1 MQQSARVSNRV
12 DSMFRAF
19 SDRTRLRI
27 LCLLRQRE
35 FCVGDI
41 VSVLDLPQPTI
52 SRHLA
57 YLRKA
62 GLVRVRKLGLWC
74 LYSLAPAETDFHAK
88 LLACLANCFAEVPEI
103 RLDSARAAEI
113 DDTGGCCP
121 RVKRKPPESR
131 GDCPRHDEGSAPCR
145 RQQ

>member
-12 DSMFRAF
+12 DLMFRAF
-19 SDRTRLRI
+19 SDCTRLRI

-41 VSVLDLPQPTI
+41 VSVLELPQPTI

-62 GLVRVRKLGLWC
+62 GLVRVRKVGLWC
-74 LYSLAPAETDFHAK
+74 LYSLAPAETEFHGK
-88 LLACLANCFAEVPEI
+88 LLSCLADCFAEVPEI

-113 DDTGGCCP
+113 EEFGGCCP
-121 RVKRKPPESR
+121 RAKCNPSESQGIR
-131 GDCPRHDEGSAPCR
+131 LSHE
-145 RQQ
+145 

>member
-1 MQQSARVSNRV
+1 MQQNTRVANRV
-12 DSMFRAF
+12 DLMFRAF

-41 VSVLDLPQPTI
+41 VSVLDLPQPTV

-62 GLVRVRKLGLWC
+62 GLVCVRKVGLWC
-74 LYSLAPAETDFHAK
+74 FYSLAPAETDFHGK
-88 LLACLANCFAEVPEI
+88 LLSCLANCFAEVPEI
-103 RLDSARAAEI
+103 RLDSERAAAI

-121 RVKRKPPESR
+121 TKKCESPQNR
-131 GDCPRHDEGSAPCR
+131 SHCPTAN
-145 RQQ
+145 